1 MIPLLIFLWRLLQ
14 YISVN
19 TPDWILYSC
28 HVSTLALA
36 VAMIFGW
43 SLILRITAIWLVI
56 GLPMWLLDAYV
67 TQVIWVAS
75 VFSHVG
81 GVLLAIYV
89 IRKARATGR
98 SWFPALLWFIGLQL
112 ITRYTTAPELNINVA
127 HFPYEAFN
135 ASYSNYWSFWPVCTA
150 VVALMVGSVEFALMK
165 LFPFASEGRFRV

>member
-56 GLPMWLLDAYV
+56 GLPVWLLDAYV
-67 TQVIWVAS
+67 TQVIGVAS

-81 GVLLAIYV
+81 GFLLAIYV
-89 IRKARATGR
+89 IRKVRATGQ
-98 SWFPALLWFIGLQL
+98 SWFPALLWFVGL
-112 ITRYTTAPELNINVA
+112 
-127 HFPYEAFN
+127 
-135 ASYSNYWSFWPVCTA
+135 
-150 VVALMVGSVEFALMK
+150 
-165 LFPFASEGRFRV
+165 